1 MTGDEF
7 PFDGPRLLS
16 LRTQDWPEADRVL
29 ALARDRPDEAM
40 ARKCPPSDVG
50 FQANQAEAAYVAL
63 WPLLVPWLPEQ
74 VDNSVKATLHK
85 PDVDCCREGAETSE
99 AQERLQEPGI
109 CDIAEQRKCCRGEG
123 HSGQPLQTN
132 PLRTKVG

>member
-40 ARKCPPSDVG
+40 ARKRLPSDVG

-63 WPLLVPWLPEQ
+63 WPAHAFLRNLAAS
-74 VDNSVKATLHK
+74 N
-85 PDVDCCREGAETSE
+85 CRTNTIQ
-99 AQERLQEPGI
+99 AQ
-109 CDIAEQRKCCRGEG
+109 
-123 HSGQPLQTN
+123 
-132 PLRTKVG
+132 

>member
-40 ARKCPPSDVG
+40 ARKRLPSDVG

-63 WPLLVPWLPEQ
+63 WPFALARYLDWAQSLPTEC
-74 VDNSVKATLHK
+74 H
-85 PDVDCCREGAETSE
+85 
-99 AQERLQEPGI
+99 
-109 CDIAEQRKCCRGEG
+109 
-123 HSGQPLQTN
+123 
-132 PLRTKVG
+132 